1 MPAGRHINMT
11 AALLEADSHLKGGN
25 VLDVV
30 YVDEG
35 LRLFSQTEG
44 VVSVVENYELLWE
57 TKAIYGQQEVVF
69 SVN

>member
-44 VVSVVENYELLWE
+44 VVSVVENYELL
-57 TKAIYGQQEVVF
+57 
-69 SVN
+69 